1 MKSGLEGADLRHD
14 GSAALPSTTP
24 APVVARDTDATPFTP
39 ILEALIERVSGA
51 MSAALVDSQGET
63 VDYAGRGEPF
73 DLRVSAAH
81 LQIILATVER
91 FGALGEPRW
100 LVIRGARKSIAAS
113 VLPDGYVLVLL
124 LRSRAAFTISTRALK
139 VCTRALAEEAGWTDL
154 QKRDGVKQRS
164 WFEVTVETDRRGRP
178 THVGS
183 VEHDERQK
191 PIAVEV
197 LGAVMGLSVRER
209 GFRVRTAEGSELTLV
224 REPRLRWYADE
235 PV

>member
-1 MKSGLEGADLRHD
+1 VKTSDSVVDHVSESTPPSSRGLLG
-14 GSAALPSTTP
+14 PI
-24 APVVARDTDATPFTP
+24 VQRDTDATPFTA
-39 ILEALIERVSGA
+39 ILDALIQRIAGA
-51 MSAALVDSQGET
+51 YAAALVDSLGET

-81 LQIILATVER
+81 LQIILASLER

-100 LVIRGARKSIAAS
+100 IVLRGARKSIAAS

-124 LRSRAAFTISTRALK
+124 LRPRAAFTISTRALK

-154 QKRDGVKQRS
+154 EKRDGVKQRS
-164 WFEVTVETDRRGRP
+164 WFDVPVDTDRRGRP
-178 THVGS
+178 THVGTKR
-183 VEHDERQK
+183 V
-191 PIAVEV
+191 AVEV
-197 LGAVMGLSVRER
+197 LGAVMGLSIRER

-224 REPRLRWYADE
+224 REPGRRWYADE